1 MCFSSMP
8 WDRDTAAKSGGQADQ
23 GLHGRHSRPVHEVSV
38 TGALT
43 GAKQKAHKEEW
54 GKDRSH

>member
-1 MCFSSMP
+1 MP